1 MPKNQSLVSGG
12 LSEVLKICHK
22 TLLQS
27 TIIIV
32 IKITMMK
39 ELTVIDDKNNNDKI
53 NIKNIDG
60 NFDSQVNKK
69 HLKVFLLTRFSRK
82 I

>member
-1 MPKNQSLVSGG
+1 
-12 LSEVLKICHK
+12 
-22 TLLQS
+22 
-27 TIIIV
+27 
-32 IKITMMK
+32 MMK
-39 ELTVIDDKNNNDKI
+39 ELTVIDNKNNNDKI

-69 HLKVFLLTRFSRK
+69 HLKFFLLTCFSRK

>member
-1 MPKNQSLVSGG
+1 
-12 LSEVLKICHK
+12 
-22 TLLQS
+22 
-27 TIIIV
+27 
-32 IKITMMK
+32 MMK